1 MISWEGSLITF
12 RHKNYLIRFWDTDS
26 GLPYYD
32 LCVSHQSTSTTNP
45 LETLTLWVQHRQ
57 STSSDSLIVHWLAS
71 TCHTDTKR
79 YLPPSLKVC
88 DKSSVFRETGLKC
101 QTFDWECAAR
111 CYHHIS
117 LNIICV
123 TIVQAKTRHFPLPSG
138 VLWNQKYLINQEI
151 YLQNNQ

>member
-1 MISWEGSLITF
+1 MVSWEGSLITF

-57 STSSDSLIVHWLAS
+57 SMSSDSLIVHWLAS

-88 DKSSVFRETGLKC
+88 DKSSVFERDWFEMSNIWLGMCSSLLSSYFPEHYLCYYCSGKNK
-101 QTFDWECAAR
+101 TFSSAFWCFMKPKIFD
-111 CYHHIS
+111 
-117 LNIICV
+117 
-123 TIVQAKTRHFPLPSG
+123 
-138 VLWNQKYLINQEI
+138 
-151 YLQNNQ
+151 